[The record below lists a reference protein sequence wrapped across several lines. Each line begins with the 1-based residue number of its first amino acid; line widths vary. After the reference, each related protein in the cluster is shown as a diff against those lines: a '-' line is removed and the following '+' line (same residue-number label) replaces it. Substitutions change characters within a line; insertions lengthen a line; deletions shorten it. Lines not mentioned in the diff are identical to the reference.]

1 MVLINA
7 PESGK
12 VHSLVHPNSYVI
24 M

>member
-7 PESGK
+7 PELGK